1 MKRPSTSTSRFLA
14 AGALALALAGSLT
27 ACAGDDAVTPAA
39 APAATA
45 AAVTAAA
52 PLETDGLT
60 ITDPWVKAADTGM
73 TATFGTLVNSSNLEV
88 TIESASS
95 SVSMMELHEMAAN
108 DSGEMVMRPKVG
120 GFVIPAGGTHVL
132 EPGADH
138 LMMMNVTAPVKPGDE
153 VAVTLTAKD
162 GSTYEFT
169 APARSFA
176 GGNETYK
183 KGDDSGMSMDST
195 KDSTMEPT
203 MGSTPSPTAS

>member
-1 MKRPSTSTSRFLA
+1 MKRYSTSRSTTRFLA
-14 AGALALALAGSLT
+14 AGALALAASLT
-27 ACAGDDAVTPAA
+27 GCAAEDAVTPAA

-45 AAVTAAA
+45 AAATAAA

-60 ITDPWVKAADTGM
+60 ITDPWVKATDTGM
-73 TATFGTLVNSSNLEV
+73 TATFGTLVNSSDTEV

-95 SVSMMELHEMAAN
+95 SVSMMELHEMAAS
-108 DSGEMVMRPKVG
+108 DSGEMVMRPKEG

-176 GGNETYK
+176 GGNETYEE
-183 KGDDSGMSMDST
+183 GDDSGMSMEPS
-195 KDSTMEPT
+195 MEPS
-203 MGSTPSPTAS
+203 MGSSPSPTAS